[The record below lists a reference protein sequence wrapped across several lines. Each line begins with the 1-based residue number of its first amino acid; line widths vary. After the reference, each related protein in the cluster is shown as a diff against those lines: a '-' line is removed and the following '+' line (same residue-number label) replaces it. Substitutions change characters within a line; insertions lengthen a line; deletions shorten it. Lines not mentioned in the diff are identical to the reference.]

1 MNVHRRK
8 QVKTKRKR
16 KKRVVMKVLLLL
28 ECDSCGGILGST
40 ADGIRLDGQSWV
52 KTAEILLDT
61 ARDNG
66 WHLHR
71 TYTCHDCHMNGE
83 LN

>member
-1 MNVHRRK
+1 M
-8 QVKTKRKR
+8 T
-16 KKRVVMKVLLLL
+16 MKVILLL
-28 ECDSCGGILGST
+28 ECDCCGCLLGST

-52 KTAEILLDT
+52 ETAENLLNT

-71 TYTCHDCHMNGE
+71 TYTCHDCHMNGG